1 MFFRQTKYQLQ
12 ASRHRKQ
19 LSPYRQAQ
27 HPVAHQR
34 QAKVND
40 PLSQITFFNQHGRD
54 HLVA

>member
-1 MFFRQTKYQLQ
+1 MFFRQTKYQQQ
-12 ASRHRKQ
+12 ASRHREQ
-19 LSPYRQAQ
+19 LSPCRQAQ
-27 HPVAHQR
+27 HQVAHQR